1 MPERSIRF
9 GITDGAGKR
18 SATWKCWTRTGTGK
32 HDIYLACRALGGALK
47 TSLHET
53 GQWRTAYL
61 KSFFDEKVVDPEHKK
76 KGRVVEEWPRPK
88 EIAPGT
94 TLAFRVVT
102 PWSAVRTP
110 YDEKDKDFRHMHW
123 IQNANEGKATE
134 IDIIITDP
142 TTPVAGWPGKNSMNT
157 CLVGST
163 KLECGET
170 VWVVYWEIEMP
181 TLPSRKA
188 TPRFYKGKS
197 KDDLEG
203 ENMRIVVFGAEEDGS
218 RVMYDCAFELEGK

>member
-1 MPERSIRF
+1 
-9 GITDGAGKR
+9 
-18 SATWKCWTRTGTGK
+18 
-32 HDIYLACRALGGALK
+32 
-47 TSLHET
+47 
-53 GQWRTAYL
+53 
-61 KSFFDEKVVDPEHKK
+61 
-76 KGRVVEEWPRPK
+76 
-88 EIAPGT
+88 
-94 TLAFRVVT
+94 
-102 PWSAVRTP
+102 
-110 YDEKDKDFRHMHW
+110 
-123 IQNANEGKATE
+123 
-134 IDIIITDP
+134 
-142 TTPVAGWPGKNSMNT
+142 MNT

-181 TLPSRKA
+181 TLPIRKA